1 MTQISKYPVSKKVYN
16 RIFDLFLGIFSKL
29 NTKQE
34 VSDFFD
40 EFLTPT
46 EKIML
51 AKRLAIN
58 ILLAKKFSYGEISE
72 LLRVSSAT
80 ITSVS
85 DKYKYG
91 KTLNK
96 ITRDLINK
104 EDIEGFWLEI
114 AEAFTSMGTVGTK
127 GTGGWKNLN
136 KEIHKKLTNKP
147 F

>member
-1 MTQISKYPVSKKVYN
+1 MAQISKYPVSKKVYN
-16 RIFDLFLGIFSKL
+16 RIFDLFLEIFSKL
-29 NTKQE
+29 GTKQE

-58 ILLAKKFSYGEISE
+58 ILLAKKFSYDEISE
-72 LLRVSSAT
+72 ILRVSSAT
-80 ITSVS
+80 ITNVS

-91 KTLNK
+91 KTLNT
-96 ITRDLINK
+96 ITQDLINK
-104 EDIEGFWLEI
+104 EGIEDFWLEI
-114 AEAFTSMGTVGTK
+114 AETITSMGTVGTK
-127 GTGGWKNLN
+127 GTEGWRYLN
-136 KEIHKKLTNKP
+136 KEIHKKLVNKP